1 MEKNPFKWPI
11 IVIAGIL
18 VWITEFWFNI
28 PSILLWPTGDF
39 SPLTNFHSH
48 LGDTDLNSALG
59 AQFYNCGQVF
69 QGLAIILFAGGLYI
83 FYGEKIWQKVF
94 IVLGQIAT
102 FLVGFG
108 LIMNGVFSADFQ
120 PWHGTFSELL
130 FYNIFLAELLINIP
144 LLFRSRI
151 YKYISIFGLVAA
163 GINAFFVIAYDLF
176 YPGYLIEWIGI
187 YTAEIWLGIITIV
200 IFYKEVWSKN

>member
-1 MEKNPFKWPI
+1 
-11 IVIAGIL
+11 
-18 VWITEFWFNI
+18 
-28 PSILLWPTGDF
+28 
-39 SPLTNFHSH
+39 
-48 LGDTDLNSALG
+48 
-59 AQFYNCGQVF
+59 
-69 QGLAIILFAGGLYI
+69 
-83 FYGEKIWQKVF
+83 VF

>member
-1 MEKNPFKWPI
+1 
-11 IVIAGIL
+11 
-18 VWITEFWFNI
+18 
-28 PSILLWPTGDF
+28 
-39 SPLTNFHSH
+39 
-48 LGDTDLNSALG
+48 
-59 AQFYNCGQVF
+59 
-69 QGLAIILFAGGLYI
+69 
-83 FYGEKIWQKVF
+83 VF

-151 YKYISIFGLVAA
+151 YKYISIFGLVTA

-187 YTAEIWLGIITIV
+187 YTAEI
-200 IFYKEVWSKN
+200 